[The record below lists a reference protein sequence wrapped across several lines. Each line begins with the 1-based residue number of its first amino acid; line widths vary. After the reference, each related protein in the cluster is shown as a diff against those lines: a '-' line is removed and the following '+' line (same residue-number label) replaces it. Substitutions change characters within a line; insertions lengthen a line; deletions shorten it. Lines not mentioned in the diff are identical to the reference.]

1 MDLRVISRF
10 LGKIALAEGG
20 VLFLPLAMAII
31 MGESSWLPFVGS
43 IILCGL
49 VGMSCLN
56 YGRVRTQ
63 KLTMREGIAIT
74 GIGWMLATF
83 LGMLPYCLGGYLS
96 YFDGLFES
104 VSGFTGTGATVIT
117 DLEILPQSL
126 LLWRSMT
133 HWLGGLGI
141 IVIFIALLPEAGQ
154 SAVFYM
160 YNAEST
166 GPTRE
171 RVLPRLHDM
180 TKVLFRIY
188 LAFTATAFV
197 IFVICGMDFLDA
209 ANHALSTVS
218 AGGFSTYNASAAH
231 FESPAVEGWMTFF
244 MVLTGGNYALYYRA
258 WQKGWGVLWEN
269 MEFRV
274 YLLIV
279 AAATIP
285 IGLNLMSSLGEGPT
299 TALRYSSF
307 QAASI
312 ATTGFVSADFDRWP
326 TFSKGI
332 LLMLMISGGCAG
344 STAAGLKVSRVVI
357 MAQYIWHAAKT
368 KLHPNQVLGMTIN
381 GHRIGDDTVVRVAQF
396 CFLYV
401 MFIALWALL
410 LTFDGITV
418 FDAIGISVSTMGCIG
433 PAFGITGA
441 TSTYAELSLFSKS
454 ILCLSMLLGR
464 LEMFTLLVM
473 LQKNFWKS
481 KGSW

>member
-10 LGKIALAEGG
+10 LGKIALAQGG
-20 VLFLPLAMAII
+20 VLFLPLAMAVI

-49 VGMSCLN
+49 VGWACLN

-188 LAFTATAFV
+188 MAFTATAFV
-197 IFVICGMDFLDA
+197 IFFLCGMDFLGA
-209 ANHALSTVS
+209 VNHALSTVS

-231 FESPAVEGWMTFF
+231 FESPA
-244 MVLTGGNYALYYRA
+244 
-258 WQKGWGVLWEN
+258 
-269 MEFRV
+269 
-274 YLLIV
+274 
-279 AAATIP
+279 
-285 IGLNLMSSLGEGPT
+285 
-299 TALRYSSF
+299 
-307 QAASI
+307 
-312 ATTGFVSADFDRWP
+312 
-326 TFSKGI
+326 SKVG
-332 LLMLMISGGCAG
+332 
-344 STAAGLKVSRVVI
+344 
-357 MAQYIWHAAKT
+357 
-368 KLHPNQVLGMTIN
+368 
-381 GHRIGDDTVVRVAQF
+381 
-396 CFLYV
+396 
-401 MFIALWALL
+401 
-410 LTFDGITV
+410 
-418 FDAIGISVSTMGCIG
+418 
-433 PAFGITGA
+433 
-441 TSTYAELSLFSKS
+441 
-454 ILCLSMLLGR
+454 
-464 LEMFTLLVM
+464 
-473 LQKNFWKS
+473 
-481 KGSW
+481 

>member
-160 YNAEST
+160 YMPNRQ
-166 GPTRE
+166 GRQ
-171 RVLPRLHDM
+171 
-180 TKVLFRIY
+180 
-188 LAFTATAFV
+188 
-197 IFVICGMDFLDA
+197 G
-209 ANHALSTVS
+209 
-218 AGGFSTYNASAAH
+218 NASCPG
-231 FESPAVEGWMTFF
+231 F
-244 MVLTGGNYALYYRA
+244 
-258 WQKGWGVLWEN
+258 
-269 MEFRV
+269 
-274 YLLIV
+274 
-279 AAATIP
+279 
-285 IGLNLMSSLGEGPT
+285 T
-299 TALRYSSF
+299 T
-307 QAASI
+307 
-312 ATTGFVSADFDRWP
+312 
-326 TFSKGI
+326 
-332 LLMLMISGGCAG
+332 
-344 STAAGLKVSRVVI
+344 
-357 MAQYIWHAAKT
+357 
-368 KLHPNQVLGMTIN
+368 
-381 GHRIGDDTVVRVAQF
+381 
-396 CFLYV
+396 
-401 MFIALWALL
+401 
-410 LTFDGITV
+410 
-418 FDAIGISVSTMGCIG
+418 
-433 PAFGITGA
+433 
-441 TSTYAELSLFSKS
+441 
-454 ILCLSMLLGR
+454 
-464 LEMFTLLVM
+464 
-473 LQKNFWKS
+473 
-481 KGSW
+481 